1 MPEITTVFSETRQYK
16 DVSSTFGVNPV
27 THDVIAAT
35 DAEAVKQALRLILLT
50 RTGEVPFFPN
60 FGSSI
65 YRLLF
70 EPIDAVTTIL
80 LKTEIVATI
89 AAFEPR
95 VQLRQLDVVPSED
108 EHTYRVTL
116 LFNLVNQV
124 QPITLSLFLTR
135 LR

>member
-1 MPEITTVFSETRQYK
+1 MAEITTVFSETRQYK

-35 DAEAVKQALRLILLT
+35 NAEAVKQALRMILLT

-60 FGSSI
+60 FGSRI

-70 EPIDAVTTIL
+70 EPIDPVTTIL
-80 LKTEIVATI
+80 LKTEIAATI
-89 AAFEPR
+89 TAFEPR
-95 VQLRQLDVVPSED
+95 VQLRQLDVVPSDD